1 MALDAAARDRLLR
14 ALSRLR
20 DEVLHTQLCSADDV
34 PSLYRAQGAAR
45 LLSVITRVGDVK
57 TPQHKA

>member
-1 MALDAAARDRLLR
+1 
-14 ALSRLR
+14 
-20 DEVLHTQLCSADDV
+20 VLHTRWGGGDDAR
-34 PSLYRAQGAAR
+34 SLYRAQGAAR